1 MEQLV
6 VVILIIIIILAENL
20 ANSVE
25 NGEFNFPQACLA
37 QSSSPDGGGR
47 PPWFVWE
54 CLLFVIFTQ
63 LRLGGWV
70 GGLQPAASIA
80 SFCKVKS

>member
-1 MEQLV
+1 MESL
-6 VVILIIIIILAENL
+6 ILPE
-20 ANSVE
+20 
-25 NGEFNFPQACLA
+25 ACLA

-63 LRLGGWV
+63 LTLGGGV
-70 GGLQPAASIA
+70 EAFNQLLPLLLFAR
-80 SFCKVKS
+80 